1 MYLSYMGKVIRL
13 TESDLEKIVKRVIR
27 ENEEQKIANEVTNT
41 ILSNISK
48 EDLLTLGKLYNSIGE
63 DEFKDFTE
71 DIVDNVIDDENVNE
85 SIGLSK
91 RGITVDTES
100 EKNKLD
106 SIKIITQL
114 VSTILSLVTGAG
126 SYSFLHSQQQ
136 TQENIDAGV
145 VMGIVTAAMVGANL
159 LTRIPHKIG
168 TKPLPEKLKNSRMAK
183 LVDKELKKFPEPT
196 KTLLSDVIEHLVE
209 MGIPEKIVR
218 QFIEDWEV
226 TNNIHFRRPPKERLV
241 RAK

>member
-1 MYLSYMGKVIRL
+1 MKKVIKL
-13 TESDLEKIVKRVIR
+13 TESDLEKIVRRVIR
-27 ENEEQKIANEVTNT
+27 ENEEQQIADEVTNT
-41 ILSNISK
+41 ILNNISK

-218 QFIEDWEV
+218 QFIEEWEK
-226 TNNIHFRRPPKERLV
+226 TNNIHFRRPPEKKIIRT
-241 RAK
+241 K